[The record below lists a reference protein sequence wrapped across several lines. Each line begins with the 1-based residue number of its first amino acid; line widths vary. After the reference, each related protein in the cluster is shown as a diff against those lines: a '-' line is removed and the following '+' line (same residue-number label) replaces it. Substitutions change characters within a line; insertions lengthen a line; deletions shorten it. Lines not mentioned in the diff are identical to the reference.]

1 MQQQQQQERGEEG
14 RQGVDT
20 DEAGAAAAQKDA
32 PSDNVCVC
40 VYLSVCA
47 CVCSF
52 LCVCLRKIF
61 NLNDVSGNGRGGAAI
76 GACKLSQQ
84 QQQHR
89 QPG

>member
-1 MQQQQQQERGEEG
+1 MQQQQQEKGGRKGGE
-14 RQGVDT
+14 T
-20 DEAGAAAAQKDA
+20 DGAGAAAAQKDA
-32 PSDNVCVC
+32 PSDNVCVF
-40 VYLSVCA
+40 A
-47 CVCSF
+47 CVCSY

-84 QQQHR
+84 RQQQQQHR